1 MALPPEQH
9 LIQGLRVIVDN
20 DVAVLVP
27 PLHHQVVT
35 ANLRVGRGKKELV
48 AAQRSLEAALRRI
61 EAHYPPTPAGL
72 GVIVSWGT
80 QYFRRYLPSLGGRSY
95 PDYLPVDLGA
105 SRTAGTTVPA
115 FEDVGRFPSDPSGLV
130 LEQNEVCFVFQSDS
144 LERISAGAQE
154 IFRPLAGLFEITSI
168 RKGFVGGGFE
178 GSPGLPKT
186 MAIRAGVP
194 AAYLIPER
202 AELFLGFTSTQ
213 KSSLGPDR
221 IANLET
227 LPGFTDQW
235 PSGYFRNGTTM
246 HLSHLY
252 EDLDNW
258 YRSNDFTQ
266 RVWLATDASR
276 AANNVLDGTLTLP
289 EGRDDIQTEELV
301 ERFAPDAQSGLV
313 GHSASIQP
321 VNRLQADIRDNYG
334 TLRPAG
340 TSILQ
345 RIDFNTLDNPFFWTS
360 KRRVDRL
367 LEHAGS
373 RAPFSLVRADERL
386 LPQAT
391 AGDGRSAT
399 PTASR
404 CRSHRDRR
412 TSASTASS
420 GRHIAR
426 TISSRRGGTGRSRS
440 PNCSS

>member
-48 AAQRSLEAALRRI
+48 DAQRSLEASLRRI
-61 EAHYPPTPAGL
+61 ETRYPPTPAGL

-80 QYFRRYLPSLGGRSY
+80 RYFRGYLPTLGGRSY

-105 SRTAGTTVPA
+105 SRTAGATVPA

-178 GSPGLPKT
+178 GSPSLPKT
-186 MAIRAGVP
+186 MATRAGVP
-194 AAYLIPER
+194 TAYLIPER

-276 AANNVLDGTLTLP
+276 AANNVFDGTLTLP

-301 ERFAPDAQSGLV
+301 EQFAPDAESGLV

-321 VNRLQADIRDNYG
+321 VNRLQADLRDNYG

-360 KRRVDRL
+360 KRRVDRY
-367 LEHAGS
+367 S
-373 RAPFSLVRADERL
+373 RTPAPGLHFLSFAPTSDFFRRLRLAMDGRYADGVT
-386 LPQAT
+386 LPLPPRSPHLGLNGVIQAT
-391 AGDGRSAT
+391 HRQNFLVPPRRHRSFPLAELL
-399 PTASR
+399 
-404 CRSHRDRR
+404 
-412 TSASTASS
+412 
-420 GRHIAR
+420 
-426 TISSRRGGTGRSRS
+426 
-440 PNCSS
+440 

>member
-1 MALPPEQH
+1 M
-9 LIQGLRVIVDN
+9 QGLRVIVDN

-35 ANLRVGRGKKELV
+35 ANLRVGRGEKELV
-48 AAQRSLEAALRRI
+48 DARHSLEAALRRI
-61 EAHYPPTPAGL
+61 EARYPPTPAGL

-80 QYFRRYLPSLGGRSY
+80 QYFRRYLPSLRGRSY

-144 LERISAGAQE
+144 LERITAGAQE

-178 GSPGLPKT
+178 GSPSLPKT
-186 MAIRAGVP
+186 MATRAGVP

-276 AANNVLDGTLTLP
+276 AANNVFDGTLTLP

-301 ERFAPDAQSGLV
+301 AQFAPDAESGLV

-321 VNRLQADIRDNYG
+321 VNRLSGGRSRQ
-334 TLRPAG
+334 LRHVAPGGDVDPA
-340 TSILQ
+340 T
-345 RIDFNTLDNPFFWTS
+345 
-360 KRRVDRL
+360 DRL
-367 LEHAGS
+367 QHSRQSVLLDVEAARRPVLTHAGS
-373 RAPFSLVRADERL
+373 RSPFSLVRADERL
-386 LPQAT
+386 LPQVA
-391 AGDGRSAT
+391 AGDGR
-399 PTASR
+399 PVRGRRHAS
-404 CRSHRDRR
+404 
-412 TSASTASS
+412 
-420 GRHIAR
+420 AR
-426 TISSRRGGTGRSRS
+426 TAIAAPRPQRRHPGDAS
-440 PNCSS
+440 PELPRPAAAAPVVPCSPTCSS